1 MSETDPAAP
10 LAVLDTMLSKPV
22 TVRTKAGQ
30 RVRGTLAGYDEHLNL
45 TLEAGPATDDR
56 DTDEPRLLRGNRVV
70 SITHPPIDR
79 ESANGL
85 STAPNSQT
93 DREPPSRATDASN
106 ETPSPALAALKDQL
120 ESENLAIDIGAAG
133 ETLLV
138 TKLGQEYRIYPDGTV
153 EGDGL
158 HRKHLEQFLTD

>member
-1 MSETDPAAP
+1 MSETDPTAP

-30 RVRGTLAGYDEHLNL
+30 HVQGTLAGYDEHLNL
-45 TLEAGPATDDR
+45 TLEAGPVTDDL
-56 DTDEPRLLRGNRVV
+56 DTDEPQLLRGNRVV

-79 ESANGL
+79 SADES
-85 STAPNSQT
+85 STAPNSET
-93 DREPPSRATDASN
+93 EREQPTRSADSAN
-106 ETPSPALAALKDQL
+106 KTPSPALAALRDQL
-120 ESENLAIDIGAAG
+120 EPKNLAVDIGAAG

-138 TKLGQEYRIYPDGTV
+138 TKLGQEYRIHPDGTV

>member
-30 RVRGTLAGYDEHLNL
+30 HVQGTLAGYDEHLNL

-56 DTDEPRLLRGNRVV
+56 DTDEPRDAVANR
-70 SITHPPIDR
+70 
-79 ESANGL
+79 
-85 STAPNSQT
+85 STALSQLG
-93 DREPPSRATDASN
+93 PSRAVDDGRQRRNARSPPNSN
-106 ETPSPALAALKDQL
+106 QGSAAHQPR
-120 ESENLAIDIGAAG
+120 
-133 ETLLV
+133 
-138 TKLGQEYRIYPDGTV
+138 YRIYPDGTV

-158 HRKHLEQFLTD
+158 HRKHLEQLLTD